1 MKAKKALK
9 SKNPE
14 YFDDWLEKQ
23 MKNPEF
29 EREFMAEELRA
40 SIASQVQ
47 AARKKRH
54 ISQKGL
60 AKLLRMSQ
68 GEVSRI
74 ENGEQNI
81 TVDTLG
87 KIAAGLKAK
96 TDISIAVIK

>member
-1 MKAKKALK
+1 MKRKKPA
-9 SKNPE
+9 

-23 MKNPEF
+23 MKNRDF
-29 EREFMAEELRA
+29 EKEYMAEELRVNIGA
-40 SIASQVQ
+40 QVQ
-47 AARKKRH
+47 AARKKRR
-54 ISQKGL
+54 ISQKSL

-87 KIAAGLKAK
+87 RISAGLKAK
-96 TDISIAVIK
+96 TDVSIVI